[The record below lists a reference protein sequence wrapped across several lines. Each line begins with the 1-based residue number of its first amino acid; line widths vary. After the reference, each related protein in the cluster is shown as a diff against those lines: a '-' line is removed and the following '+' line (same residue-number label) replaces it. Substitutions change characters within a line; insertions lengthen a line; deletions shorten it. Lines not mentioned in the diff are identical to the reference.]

1 MAVADATG
9 AAAPAAAR
17 AGGRLIGALIGLAA
31 VALTVALFISLGN
44 IGLGLAP
51 TTVLVLA
58 AVPVFA
64 VGAGAV
70 RHISGRD
77 RQEHKGYPLGLSAPS
92 FAYYCAFFVA
102 PMFFLFLFALSTRRG
117 SPATRTASTSATSP
131 TRSTG
136 STSRR
141 SSARCAP
148 RRWGR

>member
-17 AGGRLIGALIGLAA
+17 GGGRLIGALIGLAA

-51 TTVLVLA
+51 TAVLVLA

-64 VGAGAV
+64 IGAGAV

-77 RQEHKGYPLGLSAPS
+77 RQEHKEYPLGLSAPS
-92 FAYYCAFFVA
+92 FRVPLEGGDIDTVIHVQTLWSCEALNGMPPPGLVA
-102 PMFFLFLFALSTRRG
+102 RAG
-117 SPATRTASTSATSP
+117 S
-131 TRSTG
+131 
-136 STSRR
+136 R
-141 SSARCAP
+141 SSDGYAIRSFRQFFRTVESCF
-148 RRWGR
+148 